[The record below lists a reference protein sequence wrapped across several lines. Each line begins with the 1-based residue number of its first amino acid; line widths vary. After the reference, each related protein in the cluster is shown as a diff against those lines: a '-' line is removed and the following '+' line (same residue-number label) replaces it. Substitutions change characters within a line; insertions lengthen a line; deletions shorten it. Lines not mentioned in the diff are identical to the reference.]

1 MRAKIAMQ
9 MTTAASEVREAV
21 MAPERR
27 ALTLSIVV
35 LITQRS
41 RDRRQELIQERLAEI
56 EDARRHDEVRSRD
69 QAQDRA
75 LIADVRVCEFRM
87 ERPGGAGQSDKVSI
101 TIENRGPALAR
112 RLDLALLEDEKRAP
126 SNHLER
132 RRALESERE

>member
-1 MRAKIAMQ
+1 
-9 MTTAASEVREAV
+9 MTTAASEVLWEAV
-21 MAPERR
+21 SGLVAAG

-41 RDRRQELIQERLAEI
+41 RDRRQELIQERLSEI

-87 ERPGGAGQSDKVSI
+87 ESPGGAGQSDMVSI

-112 RLDLALLEDEKRAP
+112 RLDLALWKTRSEHRATISGASSSGYGKRT
-126 SNHLER
+126 R
-132 RRALESERE
+132 VTMKR